1 VAFRAGAGDEITL
14 NGRFMLYP
22 PGRAAAPA
30 CRSDQGKTA
39 HERTGCLRTRRPV
52 SRLGLV
58 LGLRA
63 VNARVGAKRLALG
76 VCIADAKTQN
86 GQRNEDH
93 GLHRYS
99 PIYRRGEMP
108 RL

>member
-1 VAFRAGAGDEITL
+1 
-14 NGRFMLYP
+14 
-22 PGRAAAPA
+22 
-30 CRSDQGKTA
+30 
-39 HERTGCLRTRRPV
+39 
-52 SRLGLV
+52 
-58 LGLRA
+58 
-63 VNARVGAKRLALG
+63 VGAKRLALG